1 MRGLSVT
8 AIGQRELSEC
18 LAIYD
23 TLKEK
28 LSLEFLELAVGTRCD
43 LTEIPTEI
51 SLVIHHRCL
60 FDGLYKIPF
69 SLAEPDTWKEYQ
81 KGLSDRLVRIVSV
94 HPPKRTEISLD
105 DLKRNRDNLESLLG
119 VPVCLEVMPN
129 DSYWLSEEDFR
140 ATPERISDIPILL
153 DVSHVNI
160 WARGCAAIAKEWTAK
175 LLPQALA
182 VHLTHN
188 NGRRDSHDLIPS
200 TIWFNDHIDKW
211 ESQGLILTY
220 ESLPEGYA
228 KYERLD
234 KQRTK
239 QRKRQKQ
246 LKR

>member
-1 MRGLSVT
+1 MKGLSVT
-8 AIGQRELSEC
+8 AIGARPLEDC
-18 LAIYD
+18 LNIFE
-23 TLKEK
+23 TLKEP
-28 LSLEFLELAVGTRCD
+28 LELDFLELAVGSRCD
-43 LTEIPTEI
+43 LSKIPKNI
-51 SLVIHHRCL
+51 PLVIHHRCL
-60 FDGLYKIPF
+60 FDGLYKLPF
-69 SLAEPDTWKEYQ
+69 SLGQPKTWEAYKQ
-81 KGLSDRLVRIVSV
+81 RLSDRKVELVSV
-94 HPPKRTEISLD
+94 HPPIKKEITFD
-105 DLKRNRDNLESLLG
+105 DLKRNRENLESLLG
-119 VPVCLEVMPN
+119 FPVCLEVMPN

-140 ATPERISDIPILL
+140 ATPGRLSDIPILL
-153 DVSHVNI
+153 DISHVNI

-220 ESLPEGYA
+220 ESLPEVSA
-228 KYERLD
+228 EYERLD